1 MMWPRRPT
9 IVPSALAP
17 ISTSWIWARPWVM
30 EIIDSDRVSTH
41 RTGRP
46 SRRAAAAIT
55 AYSA

>member
-1 MMWPRRPT
+1 M
-9 IVPSALAP
+9 PSALAP
-17 ISTSWIWARPWVM
+17 ISTSWIWARPWII

-55 AYSA
+55 GYSA